1 MEKNI
6 DPMIAGGVQ
15 APERALDPEC
25 RVSER
30 EILRR
35 RLERK
40 PNPAQT
46 VRRRQKM
53 VFRYVEIV
61 IPNET
66 AVPRGPVSENRREYK
81 NHRKQPDALRQR
93 GEEFSFIH
101 QDLNY
106 QQIIPHAGTRRAST
120 ENNRALLN
128 FSQSFAWSV
137 KFLLQRAFR
146 SAKNDTTGI
155 R

>member
-1 MEKNI
+1 M
-6 DPMIAGGVQ
+6 
-15 APERALDPEC
+15 
-25 RVSER
+25 
-30 EILRR
+30 RR

-46 VRRRQKM
+46 VRSRQKM

-61 IPNET
+61 IPKET

-81 NHRKQPDALRQR
+81 NHRKQPGALRRR

-106 QQIIPHAGTRRAST
+106 QQIIPHAGARRACT

-137 KFLLQRAFR
+137 NFYYKRRLDPRKTTQPGFVRLR
-146 SAKNDTTGI
+146 SEEHAVQFPKTIAWSG
-155 R
+155 RGSP